1 MKENSLQVL
10 NEIKDKACCVFNWFS
25 ANYFKTNPKK
35 SHFLLTSNEPVNLN
49 LDDLIIKTA
58 SLKNCWV
65 QILTISLHLT
75 NTFLN
80 YAKKASQKLHAIARI
95 SSYLNKNKLRLI
107 MNTFFSSQ
115 FGYCPLVWMFHSI
128 RHNNNINR
136 LHERMLRIVYQD
148 YKSSFAEPLSEEKS
162 FTVHHKNVQKLAIEM

>member
-80 YAKKASQKLHAIARI
+80 YAKKQAKNYMLLHVFQVI
-95 SSYLNKNKLRLI
+95 
-107 MNTFFSSQ
+107 
-115 FGYCPLVWMFHSI
+115 
-128 RHNNNINR
+128 
-136 LHERMLRIVYQD
+136 
-148 YKSSFAEPLSEEKS
+148 
-162 FTVHHKNVQKLAIEM
+162 